1 MVNKKRQVRFEF
13 FQVNGKAQEGEKI
26 VKGLFDLYPLADR
39 INSISNYTDRDVILF
54 GEKVRM
60 DRFFEVSSSP
70 ELYAMHFTRLRNDKP
85 AYVELNNEVLKEIPL
100 NPGEYIAEDISCL
113 YDRELSVLMVQRNI
127 HNLSPSGIEDYFTE
141 MSDDLVEIE
150 LLPVVNKEIISKAL
164 ANEKFRKLELRAGS
178 MNTTSDRSGLRKV
191 LGPFMELFEKFEGTN
206 FVIEI
211 SSGRSKKDLSED
223 QMKEVITAIEQDKSL
238 FSSAIVSAKKS
249 KEVPVEKYDLING
262 KLYVYR
268 SFDLPDGAFL
278 KSDSVI
284 DNIKNYYFHPNE
296 GGYRKQIIDAV
307 K

>member
-127 HNLSPSGIEDYFTE
+127 HSLSPSGIEDYFTE

-191 LGPFMELFEKFEGTN
+191 LGPFMGNYLRN
-206 FVIEI
+206 
-211 SSGRSKKDLSED
+211 
-223 QMKEVITAIEQDKSL
+223 
-238 FSSAIVSAKKS
+238 
-249 KEVPVEKYDLING
+249 
-262 KLYVYR
+262 
-268 SFDLPDGAFL
+268 L
-278 KSDSVI
+278 KV
-284 DNIKNYYFHPNE
+284 
-296 GGYRKQIIDAV
+296 QILL
-307 K
+307 

>member
-1 MVNKKRQVRFEF
+1 M
-13 FQVNGKAQEGEKI
+13 
-26 VKGLFDLYPLADR
+26 
-39 INSISNYTDRDVILF
+39 
-54 GEKVRM
+54 
-60 DRFFEVSSSP
+60 
-70 ELYAMHFTRLRNDKP
+70 
-85 AYVELNNEVLKEIPL
+85 
-100 NPGEYIAEDISCL
+100 

-127 HNLSPSGIEDYFTE
+127 HSLSPSGIEDYFTE